1 MSVKTEHRT
10 RTSRAIPPHAPAR
23 YLVIG
28 QEGSLALGNLLS
40 RVLRL
45 RGLPVEEL
53 ISFDHRRSLTLYEIE
68 VPGKESA
75 ETETVDIMICLNDD
89 SLEYEQLVKKLGTLL
104 YDANSVTRRPTR
116 TDIDVV
122 AVPASS
128 LIQDITEKL
137 TEETRTRFDPS
148 LSSLLG
154 SIEAVESEYPDV
166 LTLKRAFDRLQ
177 VGQTGLFLTAVYRG
191 YDWLQ
196 ETRMRGKTAFGG
208 MLN

>member
-10 RTSRAIPPHAPAR
+10 RTNRAIPPHPPTR
-23 YLVIG
+23 YVVIG

-45 RGLPVEEL
+45 KGLPVEEL
-53 ISFDHRRSLTLYEIE
+53 ISFDHRRSLTLYEIQ
-68 VPGKESA
+68 VVGKESTD
-75 ETETVDIMICLNDD
+75 TEAVDIMICLNDK
-89 SLEYEQLVKKLGTLL
+89 SLDYEQHVKKLGTLL
-104 YDANSVTRRPTR
+104 YDANSVTTHPTR
-116 TDIDVV
+116 TDIDIV

-128 LIQDITEKL
+128 LIQDVSQKL
-137 TEETRTRFDPS
+137 TEETRSRFDPS

-154 SIEAVESEYPDV
+154 SIEAIESEYPDLV
-166 LTLKRAFDRLQ
+166 TLKRVFEKLQ

-208 MLN
+208 VLN